1 MKVIVKKIIPILI
14 VVLILIGAAFG
25 LKMAYQAY
33 QYASYPLTYE
43 DTIAEVSEKYNVNE
57 ALICGIIKT
66 ESNFNPNAV
75 SAAGA
80 IGMMQIMPATL
91 EWMQYAYRDGEETE
105 EELYNP
111 EFNIDVGTQVMSVL
125 LEYYDGCLETAICA
139 YNAGLGNV
147 DEWLENPEYSHDG
160 KTLYEIPYTETRNYV
175 QRVITN
181 KNMYETLYF
190 SENE

>member
-1 MKVIVKKIIPILI
+1 MKIFVKKIIPILI
-14 VVLILIGAAFG
+14 AILLLVGSAFG

-33 QYASYPLTYE
+33 QYASYPLNYE
-43 DTIAEVSEKYNVNE
+43 DTIAAASEKYNVDE
-57 ALICGIIKT
+57 SLICGIIKT
-66 ESNFNPNAV
+66 ESNFNPDAV
-75 SAAGA
+75 SQAGA
-80 IGMMQIMPATL
+80 IGIMQIMPATL

-105 EELYNP
+105 KELYNP

-147 DEWLENPEYSHDG
+147 DKWLENPEYSHDG
-160 KTLYEIPYTETRNYV
+160 KTLDEIPYPETRNYV

-181 KNMYETLYF
+181 KNMYEILYF
-190 SENE
+190 SENK

>member
-1 MKVIVKKIIPILI
+1 MKIFVKKILPILI
-14 VVLILIGAAFG
+14 AAVVLVGAAFG
-25 LKMAYQAY
+25 MKMAYQAY
-33 QYASYPLTYE
+33 QYASYPLIYE
-43 DTIAEVSEKYNVNE
+43 DAIAAASEKYNVSE

-66 ESNFNPNAV
+66 ESNFDPNAV
-75 SAAGA
+75 SSAGA
-80 IGMMQIMPATL
+80 IGIMQVMPATL
-91 EWMQYAYRDGEETE
+91 EWMQYAYRDGNETE
-105 EELYNP
+105 EALYDP

-160 KTLYEIPYTETRNYV
+160 KTLDEIPYTETRNYV

-181 KNMYETLYF
+181 KNMYEMLYF
-190 SENE
+190 SESA

>member
-1 MKVIVKKIIPILI
+1 MKGFVKKIIPILI
-14 VVLILIGAAFG
+14 AILLLIGAAFG

-33 QYASYPLTYE
+33 QYASYPLSYE
-43 DTIAEVSEKYNVNE
+43 DTIAAASKKYNVNE

-66 ESNFNPNAV
+66 ESNFNPDAV
-75 SAAGA
+75 SSAGA
-80 IGMMQIMPATL
+80 IGIMQVMPATL

-147 DEWLENPEYSHDG
+147 DEWLKNPEYSHDG
-160 KTLYEIPYTETRNYV
+160 KTLDEIPYPETRNYV

-190 SENE
+190 SESE

>member
-1 MKVIVKKIIPILI
+1 MKIFVKKIIPILI
-14 VVLILIGAAFG
+14 AILLLVGSAFG

-33 QYASYPLTYE
+33 QYASYPLNYE
-43 DTIAEVSEKYNVNE
+43 DTIAAVSKKYNVDE

-75 SAAGA
+75 SQAGA
-80 IGMMQIMPATL
+80 IGIMQVMPATL

-105 EELYNP
+105 KELYNP

-160 KTLYEIPYTETRNYV
+160 KTLDKIPYPETRNYV

-181 KNMYETLYF
+181 KNMYKTLYF
-190 SENE
+190 SESE